1 MELTVERNRMII
13 TPENEM
19 EEAYLEEVFKLKVE
33 GEEIKATRI
42 NAMGLGCWAY
52 LEIK

>member
-1 MELTVERNRMII
+1 MELKLEKDRMSII
-13 TPENEM
+13 PENEV
-19 EEAYLEEVFKLKVE
+19 EEAYLEEVFKLKDE
-33 GEEIKATRI
+33 GDEIKATRI